1 MRTKSGRLIEK
12 TILVSKEEYEELKR
26 IEREGGDPASILNK
40 YMSKDEKVQGWK
52 KVEPPSKPMKVVKT
66 MVRTKSGRLVRA
78 LSFCSLICYKKLFF
92 IKRMT
97 VFV

>member
-52 KVEPPSKPMKVVKT
+52 KVEPPPKPMKVVKT
-66 MVRTKSGRLVRA
+66 MVRTKSGRLVRT
-78 LSFCSLICYKKLFF
+78 LSFVRSIVMKSFLF
-92 IKRMT
+92 IKQMT
-97 VFV
+97 IFV